1 MQWEKGEEKKN
12 PVVKEQVSE
21 AVTERNLLPF
31 TLQLL
36 RAPSCCLG
44 CLKCRE
50 LHLKK
55 YTYCEQ
61 QNGK

>member
-12 PVVKEQVSE
+12 PIVKEQVSE

-36 RAPSCCLG
+36 GQDKALG
-44 CLKCRE
+44 TEGQTERK
-50 LHLKK
+50 
-55 YTYCEQ
+55 EQ
-61 QNGK
+61 HH

>member
-12 PVVKEQVSE
+12 PMVKEQVSE

-44 CLKCRE
+44 CGQDRPESC
-50 LHLKK
+50 
-55 YTYCEQ
+55 T
-61 QNGK
+61 